1 MNTSLMIELKHEY
14 TTQLINILSPV
25 ILEGLQSL
33 YTTAR
38 NSSEKTN
45 ILKTFQSLLKRIPN
59 WDYNM
64 INKELTRIELQTKK
78 TPWVFQLIQ
87 AVFKI
92 NMLIYNLEPS
102 ENLKNELNMGQF
114 IHFVYIECAREFWMD
129 PFLFYDDYPSYE
141 VKRNYLEIM
150 KKIGCSI
157 ENAIRR
163 LLPMGMILDKFLG
176 LMTVNGKQ
184 LDLSEVYSMPVLLDI
199 PLKMDE
205 PKTIKEN
212 YNSIL
217 NQVENQNGGG
227 NMNEFINVMPTA
239 TMPTAT
245 MPTAT
250 MPTATMPTMPQTVQ
264 QVAQQI
270 PNQPMILIPQQG
282 GQMIMQP
289 IAVQQNPQTDIL
301 DKNVNDQILNILN
314 KNNVLTESND
324 NNNFTIHNHSA
335 LPPQSGGNNFIRK
348 NSFGNNSI
356 GNNSAGIHSIDRTTI
371 VNPVGINP
379 AGLNMMG
386 HDATGNNSIGNN
398 SIGNNTDKRSSSAL
412 KRIINESIKQS
423 QHNNIQRSHSVHS
436 EMKTK
441 ILKELETETV
451 YKPEENVE
459 NYQDVFS
466 NSEIKNTINTQDKVE
481 KKTREKFFT
490 NYLNI

>member
-1 MNTSLMIELKHEY
+1 MMIELKHEY
-14 TTQLINILSPV
+14 TIQLINILSPV

-78 TPWVFQLIQ
+78 TPWIFQLIQ
-87 AVFKI
+87 AVFKV
-92 NMLIYNLEPS
+92 NMLIFNLEPS

-129 PFLFYDDYPSYE
+129 PFLFYDEYPSYE

-150 KKIGCSI
+150 KKINCSI

-176 LMTVNGKQ
+176 FMTVNGKQ
-184 LDLSEVYSMPVLLDI
+184 LDLTEIYSIPLLLDV
-199 PLKMDE
+199 PLKQDE
-205 PKTIKEN
+205 PTTIKEN
-212 YNSIL
+212 YNNIL

-227 NMNEFINVMPTA
+227 IMNNEFINVMPSTI
-239 TMPTAT
+239 
-245 MPTAT
+245 
-250 MPTATMPTMPQTVQ
+250 PQQ
-264 QVAQQI
+264 QVIQQI

-289 IAVQQNPQTDIL
+289 LNTQPVNNPPIDML

-335 LPPQSGGNNFIRK
+335 LPPQNGGNN
-348 NSFGNNSI
+348 SLGNNSL
-356 GNNSAGIHSIDRTTI
+356 GNNS
-371 VNPVGINP
+371 
-379 AGLNMMG
+379 L
-386 HDATGNNSIGNN
+386 GNNSIGNN
-398 SIGNNTDKRSSSAL
+398 SIERTTIMNNNTGINSAGINMMGQIAMGHNSQPNNSDKRSSSAL
-412 KRIINESIKQS
+412 KRIINESMKQS
-423 QHNNIQRSHSVHS
+423 QNNANVQRSQSVHS
-436 EMKTK
+436 EIKTK
-441 ILKELETETV
+441 ILKELDSETV
-451 YKPEENVE
+451 YKPEENAQ

>member
-33 YTTAR
+33 YTNAR

-64 INKELTRIELQTKK
+64 INNELTRIEIQTKK
-78 TPWVFQLIQ
+78 TPWIFQLIQ

-163 LLPMGMILDKFLG
+163 LLPMGVILDKFLG

-184 LDLSEVYSMPVLLDI
+184 LDLNEIYSMPVLLDI
-199 PLKMDE
+199 PLKNDE

-227 NMNEFINVMPTA
+227 NMNEFINVMP
-239 TMPTAT
+239 
-245 MPTAT
+245 
-250 MPTATMPTMPQTVQ
+250 QHQ
-264 QVAQQI
+264 QVAPQPQLQQSVPQMVHSI

-289 IAVQQNPQTDIL
+289 LNTQPVNNLPTDVL

-314 KNNVLTESND
+314 KNNILTESND

-335 LPPQSGGNNFIRK
+335 IPPQNGGNNVIEK
-348 NSFGNNSI
+348 HSAGI
-356 GNNSAGIHSIDRTTI
+356 HSAGIHSIERTTI
-371 VNPVGINP
+371 VNPTGINS
-379 AGLNMMG
+379 AGINSAGINMMG
-386 HDATGNNSIGNN
+386 HIATGNNS
-398 SIGNNTDKRSSSAL
+398 DKRSSSAL

-423 QHNNIQRSHSVHS
+423 QNTNIQRSQSVHS

-441 ILKELETETV
+441 ILKELDTETV
-451 YKPEENVE
+451 YKPEENAE

>member
-1 MNTSLMIELKHEY
+1 MIELKHEY
-14 TTQLINILSPV
+14 TIQLINILSPV
-25 ILEGLQSL
+25 VLEGLQSL
-33 YTTAR
+33 YTNAR
-38 NSSEKTN
+38 SSSDKTN

-59 WDYNM
+59 WDYKM
-64 INKELTRIELQTKK
+64 INNELSRIEIQTKK
-78 TPWVFQLIQ
+78 TPWIFQLIQ
-87 AVFKI
+87 AVFKV
-92 NMLIYNLEPS
+92 NMLIYNIEPS
-102 ENLKNELNMGQF
+102 EALKKELNIGQF

-176 LMTVNGKQ
+176 LMIVNGKQ
-184 LDLSEVYSMPVLLDI
+184 LDLTEVYSMPLLLDI
-199 PLKMDE
+199 PIKMDD

-212 YNSIL
+212 YNNIL

-227 NMNEFINVMPTA
+227 TNNEFINVAQPSTLQ
-239 TMPTAT
+239 
-245 MPTAT
+245 
-250 MPTATMPTMPQTVQ
+250 PQVT
-264 QVAQQI
+264 
-270 PNQPMILIPQQG
+270 QPMILIPQQG

-289 IAVQQNPQTDIL
+289 IAVNNQPTDIL

-324 NNNFTIHNHSA
+324 NNNFTVHNHST
-335 LPPQSGGNNFIRK
+335 LPPQNGGNNNI
-348 NSFGNNSI
+348 NHSLEHTTI
-356 GNNSAGIHSIDRTTI
+356 VNNSAGINSARI
-371 VNPVGINP
+371 NSAGINS
-379 AGLNMMG
+379 AGINSAGINMMG
-386 HDATGNNSIGNN
+386 HVAVGNNSF
-398 SIGNNTDKRSSSAL
+398 GNNTDKRSSSAL

-423 QHNNIQRSHSVHS
+423 QNNAGIERAQSVHS
-436 EMKTK
+436 EIKTK
-441 ILKELETETV
+441 ILKELDSETV
-451 YKPEENVE
+451 YKPEENAE

>member
-33 YTTAR
+33 YSTAR

-59 WDYNM
+59 WDYDM

-102 ENLKNELNMGQF
+102 ENLKNELNIGQF

-129 PFLFYDDYPSYE
+129 PFLFYDEYPSYE
-141 VKRNYLEIM
+141 VKRNYLEII
-150 KKIGCSI
+150 KKIGMSI

-163 LLPMGMILDKFLG
+163 LLPMGMVLDKFLG
-176 LMTVNGKQ
+176 VMMVNGKQ
-184 LDLSEVYSMPVLLDI
+184 LDLTEVYSMPLLLDI
-199 PLKMDE
+199 PIKTYE

-227 NMNEFINVMPTA
+227 TNNEFINVAP
-239 TMPTAT
+239 
-245 MPTAT
+245 
-250 MPTATMPTMPQTVQ
+250 
-264 QVAQQI
+264 VAQI
-270 PNQPMILIPQQG
+270 PNQPIILIPQQG

-289 IAVQQNPQTDIL
+289 IAVQQNPQTDVL

-314 KNNVLTESND
+314 KNNVLSESND

-335 LPPQSGGNNFIRK
+335 IPPQNGENKFIR
-348 NSFGNNSI
+348 NDSFGNNSV
-356 GNNSAGIHSIDRTTI
+356 GNNSVGNNYVGNNSVGNNSIGIHSADRTTI

-386 HDATGNNSIGNN
+386 HVATGNNSLGNNSIGNY
-398 SIGNNTDKRSSSAL
+398 SDKRSSSAL

-423 QHNNIQRSHSVHS
+423 QHNNIQRSQSVHS

-441 ILKELETETV
+441 ILKELDTETV
-451 YKPEENVE
+451 YKPEENAE

>member
-14 TTQLINILSPV
+14 TTQLINILSSV

-78 TPWVFQLIQ
+78 NPWIFQLIQ

-102 ENLKNELNMGQF
+102 ENLKNELNVGQF

-150 KKIGCSI
+150 KKIGISI

-184 LDLSEVYSMPVLLDI
+184 LDLSEVYSMPILLDI
-199 PLKMDE
+199 PLKNNE

-227 NMNEFINVMPTA
+227 NNNEFINVMRPNA
-239 TMPTAT
+239 D
-245 MPTAT
+245 
-250 MPTATMPTMPQTVQ
+250 QLVGQ
-264 QVAQQI
+264 SI

-289 IAVQQNPQTDIL
+289 IAIQQNPQTDML

-335 LPPQSGGNNFIRK
+335 IPPQNGGNNFMRHDSVGNNSIERTTIINPAGINSAGINMMGNVATGN
-348 NSFGNNSI
+348 NSFGNNS
-356 GNNSAGIHSIDRTTI
+356 
-371 VNPVGINP
+371 
-379 AGLNMMG
+379 
-386 HDATGNNSIGNN
+386 
-398 SIGNNTDKRSSSAL
+398 DKRSSSAL
-412 KRIINESIKQS
+412 KRIIHESIKQS
-423 QHNNIQRSHSVHS
+423 QNNNNIQRSQSVHS

-441 ILKELETETV
+441 ILKELDSETV
-451 YKPEENVE
+451 YKPEENAE
-459 NYQDVFS
+459 KYQDVFS

>member
-14 TTQLINILSPV
+14 TTQLINILSPI

-59 WDYNM
+59 WDYDM

-78 TPWVFQLIQ
+78 TPWIFQLIQ

-141 VKRNYLEIM
+141 VKRNYLEII
-150 KKIGCSI
+150 KKIGISV

-163 LLPMGMILDKFLG
+163 LLPMGVILDKFLG

-184 LDLSEVYSMPVLLDI
+184 LDLNEVYSMPVLLDI
-199 PLKMDE
+199 PLKNDE

-217 NQVENQNGGG
+217 NQIENQNGGG
-227 NMNEFINVMPTA
+227 NNNEFINVMPTA
-239 TMPTAT
+239 TMPQLQQPAI
-245 MPTAT
+245 
-250 MPTATMPTMPQTVQ
+250 Q
-264 QVAQQI
+264 QVVPQIMQQI

-282 GQMIMQP
+282 GQMLMQP
-289 IAVQQNPQTDIL
+289 LNTQPANNPPTDML
-301 DKNVNDQILNILN
+301 DKNVNDQILNILT

-335 LPPQSGGNNFIRK
+335 IPPQNGGNNIT
-348 NSFGNNSI
+348 GNNI
-356 GNNSAGIHSIDRTTI
+356 AGNNSAGNNSAGNNSIERTTI
-371 VNPVGINP
+371 VNHAGINS
-379 AGLNMMG
+379 GGINMMG
-386 HDATGNNSIGNN
+386 HVAFGNNSRMNN
-398 SIGNNTDKRSSSAL
+398 SDKRSSSAL
-412 KRIINESIKQS
+412 KRIIHESIKQS
-423 QHNNIQRSHSVHS
+423 QNNNNMQRSQSVHS
-436 EMKTK
+436 EMKSK
-441 ILKELETETV
+441 ILKELDSETV
-451 YKPEENVE
+451 YKPEENAE

>member
-33 YTTAR
+33 YATAR

-59 WDYNM
+59 WDYDM

-78 TPWVFQLIQ
+78 TPWIFQLIQ

-102 ENLKNELNMGQF
+102 ENLKNELNIGQY

-129 PFLFYDDYPSYE
+129 PFLFYDEYPSYE
-141 VKRNYLEIM
+141 VKRNYLEIIN
-150 KKIGCSI
+150 KIGISI

-163 LLPMGMILDKFLG
+163 LLPMGMVLDKFLG
-176 LMTVNGKQ
+176 VMTVNGKQ
-184 LDLSEVYSMPVLLDI
+184 LNLTEVYSMPLLLDI
-199 PLKMDE
+199 PIKTNE

-212 YNSIL
+212 YNNIL

-227 NMNEFINVMPTA
+227 ANNEFINVAP
-239 TMPTAT
+239 
-245 MPTAT
+245 
-250 MPTATMPTMPQTVQ
+250 
-264 QVAQQI
+264 VAPIAQL

-282 GQMIMQP
+282 GQMVMQP

-314 KNNVLTESND
+314 KNNVLSDSND

-335 LPPQSGGNNFIRK
+335 IPPQSGGNNFIR
-348 NSFGNNSI
+348 NDSFGI
-356 GNNSAGIHSIDRTTI
+356 HSAGIHSAGIHSVDRTTI

-379 AGLNMMG
+379 TGINMMG
-386 HDATGNNSIGNN
+386 QIATGNNSIGNY
-398 SIGNNTDKRSSSAL
+398 SDKRSSSAL

-423 QHNNIQRSHSVHS
+423 QHNAISQRSQSVHG

-441 ILKELETETV
+441 ILKELDSETV
-451 YKPEENVE
+451 YKQEENAE

>member
-14 TTQLINILSPV
+14 TTQLINVLSPV

-33 YTTAR
+33 YTTAH

-64 INKELTRIELQTKK
+64 INKELSRIELQTKK
-78 TPWVFQLIQ
+78 TPWIFQLIQ
-87 AVFKI
+87 AVFKV
-92 NMLIYNLEPS
+92 NMLIYNIEPS
-102 ENLKNELNMGQF
+102 EALKNELNIGQF

-150 KKIGCSI
+150 KKIGSSI

-176 LMTVNGKQ
+176 LMIVNGKK
-184 LDLSEVYSMPVLLDI
+184 LDLIEIYSMPLLLDI
-199 PLKMDE
+199 PIKNDE
-205 PKTIKEN
+205 PNMKSN
-212 YNSIL
+212 IL
-217 NQVENQNGGG
+217 NQVDNQSGGAIYG
-227 NMNEFINVMPTA
+227 GNEFINVGPSMGQPS
-239 TMPTAT
+239 MGQPSIG
-245 MPTAT
+245 
-250 MPTATMPTMPQTVQ
+250 
-264 QVAQQI
+264 AQL
-270 PNQPMILIPQQG
+270 PNQPMLLIPQQG

-289 IAVQQNPQTDIL
+289 IAVQPGGNPQTDIL

-314 KNNVLTESND
+314 KNNVLSDSND
-324 NNNFTIHNHSA
+324 NNNFTVNNHSA
-335 LPPQSGGNNFIRK
+335 VIPQNGGN

-356 GNNSAGIHSIDRTTI
+356 DRTTIINSAGINSA
-371 VNPVGINP
+371 GI
-379 AGLNMMG
+379 NMMG
-386 HDATGNNSIGNN
+386 HVAV
-398 SIGNNTDKRSSSAL
+398 GNNTEKRSSSAL

-423 QHNNIQRSHSVHS
+423 QHNAIPQRSQSVHS

-441 ILKELETETV
+441 ILKELDTETV
-451 YKPEENVE
+451 YKPEDNAE

-466 NSEIKNTINTQDKVE
+466 NSEIKNTINTHDKVE